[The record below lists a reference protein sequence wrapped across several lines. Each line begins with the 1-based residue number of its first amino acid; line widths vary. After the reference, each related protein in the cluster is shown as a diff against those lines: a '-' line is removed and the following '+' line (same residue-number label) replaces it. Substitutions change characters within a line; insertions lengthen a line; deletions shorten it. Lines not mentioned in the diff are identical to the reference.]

1 MATEAK
7 ERGNELYKA
16 GSYDAA
22 IEAYNEA
29 ICKRAFKRRAAVSV
43 CHVTDTRPQLPQKA
57 PLLPSCTATELLHT
71 WPSSSHKRHS
81 MTVPLP

>member
-29 ICKRAFKRRAAVSV
+29 IGKRAFKRRAAVSV
-43 CHVTDTRPQLPQKA
+43 
-57 PLLPSCTATELLHT
+57 SCY
-71 WPSSSHKRHS
+71 
-81 MTVPLP
+81 